1 MLVKPLVE
9 LGTLIK
15 MQDERGYS
23 VEDRGLFGGWVN
35 HIGDCLPGKD
45 IRSTYPPPGC

>member
-23 VEDRGLFGGWVN
+23 VEDRGSSVDG
-35 HIGDCLPGKD
+35 
-45 IRSTYPPPGC
+45 